1 MNTVFPVELEEVFK
15 PSGEKIPSRMLQA
28 FTRDVSEGGMCLE
41 LKSFGEEAEKLFSIP
56 DAQLDLTINPAFSR
70 HPIKA
75 VAKIVWFIK
84 KQEVAIPLRYLI
96 GVQYIQI
103 DPVNRR
109 RLIRYAKRLIWIPRM
124 TLAVGILMSLLILT
138 LFWREQGL
146 IRENKELVKQL
157 VRNAEKKSGITNDL
171 YELQKK
177 KNALSA
183 ELTKAQG
190 RIRTLEA
197 SIAALEQN
205 NLDQKNV
212 YKDELSQVLAKQKVI
227 GEELTRVREGK
238 EKLKS
243 AYRVMETE
251 EKLTNTSALKQMV
264 QWIESHQN
272 LHTGL
277 VASFE
282 GDATLEDWAFTYDQA
297 LAAQVFL
304 LFGDT
309 KSAENILSFYDSR
322 ATREKGAFLNAYD
335 ATHGQAFENVVH
347 VGPNVWIGVAA
358 LQYEHK
364 VKDGRFLPLAKSVA
378 DWVISQQDAEGGL
391 KGGPTVT
398 WYSIEHNLDAYAF
411 FSMLY
416 QETKDERY
424 QQARERL
431 LSWIK
436 TYAYS
441 VKEKKMNRG
450 KGDATIATDTFSW
463 AVAAMGPE
471 TLKAIG
477 FDAEEIMEFA
487 QAHCGVEVDTAG
499 PGGKMMKV
507 KGFDFSKSENVGRG
521 GVISTEWMAQVIVT
535 YQILSD
541 YFKALG
547 DPDKMA
553 LYADKSN
560 FYLNELQKLI
570 ITSPSRTGQG
580 RGCLPYASIDNVDT
594 GHGWRTPR
602 GMRTGSVA
610 GTAYGIFAWVGY
622 NPFNLDN
629 HKDVRQD
636 PSTLLDTRE

>member
-1 MNTVFPVELEEVFK
+1 MNTVFPVELEEVFE
-15 PSGEKIPSRMLQA
+15 PSGEKSPSQPLQA
-28 FTRDVSEGGMCLE
+28 FTRDISEGGMCLE
-41 LKSFGEEAEKLFSIP
+41 LKSFGVAAEELFSIP
-56 DAQLDLTINPAFSR
+56 DAQFGLTINPPFSH

-75 VAKIVWFIK
+75 VAKIVWLK
-84 KQEVAIPLRYLI
+84 KQEVAGATLYMI
-96 GVQYIQI
+96 GVQYVQI
-103 DPVNRR
+103 DPANRR
-109 RLIRYAKRLIWIPRM
+109 RLIQYAKRLLWIPRI
-124 TLAVGILMSLLILT
+124 TLATVLVMGAVILT
-138 LFWREQGL
+138 LYSRDQEL
-146 IRENKELVKQL
+146 IRQNKTLVRQLVQNAENK
-157 VRNAEKKSGITNDL
+157 SSITSDL

-177 KNALSA
+177 KTALDQA
-183 ELTKAQG
+183 LVKAQG
-190 RIRTLEA
+190 RIRTL
-197 SIAALEQN
+197 IEQ
-205 NLDQKNV
+205 
-212 YKDELSQVLAKQKVI
+212 ELHQ
-227 GEELTRVREGK
+227 VREGK
-238 EKLKS
+238 EKLRS
-243 AYRVMETE
+243 TYRTMETE
-251 EKLTNTSALKQMV
+251 EKLTAAAALKQMV
-264 QWIESHQN
+264 QWMGSHQN

-277 VASFE
+277 VASYE
-282 GDATLEDWAFTYDQA
+282 GDARLEDWAFTYDQA
-297 LAAQVFL
+297 LAVQVFL

-309 KSAENILSFYDSR
+309 KSAKNILSFYDSR
-322 ATREKGAFLNAYD
+322 AAREQGAFLNAYD
-335 ATHGQAFENVVH
+335 ATHGQAFEHVVH
-347 VGPNVWIGVAA
+347 VGPNVWIGIAA

-364 VKDGRFLPLAKSVA
+364 VKDGKFLPLARSVA
-378 DWVISQQDAEGGL
+378 DWVMSQQDAEGGL

-424 QQARERL
+424 RQARGRL

-441 VKEKKMNRG
+441 VKEKRMNRG

-487 QAHCGVEVDTAG
+487 QEHCGVEVDTAG
-499 PGGKMMKV
+499 PGGKTMKV
-507 KGFDFSKSENVGRG
+507 KGFDFSKAENIGRG
-521 GVISTEWMAQVIVT
+521 GVVSTEWTAQVIVT
-535 YQILSD
+535 YQILAD
-541 YFKALG
+541 YFDALG
-547 DPDKMA
+547 DPDKA
-553 LYADKSN
+553 TLYSDKAT

-622 NPFNLDN
+622 NPFNLN
-629 HKDVRQD
+629 NPKEIR
-636 PSTLLDTRE
+636 

>member
-1 MNTVFPVELEEVFK
+1 MNTVFPVELEEVLK

-41 LKSFGEEAEKLFSIP
+41 LKSFGAEAEKLFSVP

-75 VAKIVWFIK
+75 IAQIVWFK
-84 KQEVAIPLRYLI
+84 KQEDIAPPRYLI

-109 RLIRYAKRLIWIPRM
+109 RLIGYAQRLIWIPRI
-124 TLAVGILMSLLILT
+124 TLAAVLVMGAVILA
-138 LFWREQGL
+138 LFLREQGL
-146 IRENKELVKQL
+146 VRQNRALVKQL
-157 VRNAEKKSGITNDL
+157 VQNAENKSSITGDL

-177 KNALSA
+177 KNALGA

-190 RIRTLEA
+190 RIRTLEG

-205 NLDQKNV
+205 NLEQKNA
-212 YKDELSQVLAKQKVI
+212 DQNELRQALAKQKTI
-227 GEELTRVREGK
+227 EEELTRVREGK
-238 EKLKS
+238 EKLRS
-243 AYRVMETE
+243 AYRAMETQ
-251 EKLTNTSALKQMV
+251 EKPTADSALKQMV

-272 LHTGL
+272 LRTGL

-282 GDATLEDWAFTYDQA
+282 GDAALEDWAFTYDQA
-297 LAAQVFL
+297 LATQVFL

-309 KSAENILSFYDSR
+309 KSAENVLSFYDAR
-322 ATREKGAFLNAYD
+322 AARENGAFLNVYD

-347 VGPNVWIGVAA
+347 VGPNVWIGIAA
-358 LQYEHK
+358 LQYEHN

-416 QETKDERY
+416 QETRDERY
-424 QQARERL
+424 QQARGRI

-436 TYAYS
+436 KYAYS

-487 QAHCGVEVDTAG
+487 EKHCGVEVDYPG
-499 PGGKMMKV
+499 PGGKTMKV

-521 GVISTEWMAQVIVT
+521 GVISTEWTAQVIVT
-535 YQILSD
+535 YQILGD

-547 DPDKMA
+547 DPDKAA

-610 GTAYGIFAWVGY
+610 ATAYGIFAWVGY
-622 NPFNLDN
+622 NPFDLLKKTSGLWDN
-629 HKDVRQD
+629 VR
-636 PSTLLDTRE
+636 